1 MTNDEFFKVAEEKG
15 IKNIQV
21 AETTQNIGQ
30 IELIN
35 NDLETFDISNH
46 ISYQIK
52 AEYNDKTVKS
62 KSEYLDESVLD
73 DLIMKAKLTD
83 TSYQDDY
90 LQDTTNNNSLDEN
103 IDIELS
109 EDLVHL
115 RNLDKLRKEY
125 PELTNLTLS
134 YSEIFEKKKISNNNK
149 VNIETSSHYYEFSPE
164 VIIKNAKEINSFTRT
179 FLGTKKE
186 NIINK
191 ENLKETI
198 EMAIKQVTKE
208 QKGTKK
214 YNIIIDSSVMSTILS
229 SFVDMISATNVRQNI
244 SCLKEKINKKIFSD
258 KLSII
263 EDPLNKDYP
272 GYTVFDDEGTKTY
285 KKDIVKNGKLMTY
298 LYNIKEAK
306 EANCH
311 STGNGYS
318 GISTKNMYIKAGTKS
333 LTELFKD
340 LDNGIYITDCMGSM
354 ETAINCNTG
363 NISLQTFGFVI
374 ENGKIKCGL
383 KPSIMTTTIFELFGN
398 VEEISNEVIFT
409 ERAVASPCIYFKD
422 ISITGSQESDN

>member
-1 MTNDEFFKVAEEKG
+1 MTKDEFFKVAEEKG

-149 VNIETSSHYYEFSPE
+149 VNIETSSLYYEFSPE

-363 NISLQTFGFVI
+363 NISLQIFGFVI
-374 ENGKIKCGL
+374 ENGEIKCGL

-409 ERAVASPCIYFKD
+409 ERAVAAPCIYFKD

>member
-1 MTNDEFFKVAEEKG
+1 MTKDEFFKVAEEKG

-318 GISTKNMYIKAGTKS
+318 GISTKNMYIKYPK
-333 LTELFKD
+333 
-340 LDNGIYITDCMGSM
+340 
-354 ETAINCNTG
+354 
-363 NISLQTFGFVI
+363 
-374 ENGKIKCGL
+374 
-383 KPSIMTTTIFELFGN
+383 
-398 VEEISNEVIFT
+398 
-409 ERAVASPCIYFKD
+409 
-422 ISITGSQESDN
+422 

>member
-1 MTNDEFFKVAEEKG
+1 MTKDEFFKVAEEKG

-191 ENLKETI
+191 ENLQETI

-363 NISLQTFGFVI
+363 NISLQIFGFVI

>member
-1 MTNDEFFKVAEEKG
+1 MTKDEFFKVAEEKG

-90 LQDTTNNNSLDEN
+90 LQDTTKNNSLDEN

-244 SCLKEKINKKIFSD
+244 SCLKEKINK
-258 KLSII
+258 
-263 EDPLNKDYP
+263 
-272 GYTVFDDEGTKTY
+272 
-285 KKDIVKNGKLMTY
+285 
-298 LYNIKEAK
+298 
-306 EANCH
+306 
-311 STGNGYS
+311 
-318 GISTKNMYIKAGTKS
+318 
-333 LTELFKD
+333 
-340 LDNGIYITDCMGSM
+340 
-354 ETAINCNTG
+354 
-363 NISLQTFGFVI
+363 
-374 ENGKIKCGL
+374 
-383 KPSIMTTTIFELFGN
+383 
-398 VEEISNEVIFT
+398 
-409 ERAVASPCIYFKD
+409 
-422 ISITGSQESDN
+422 

>member
-1 MTNDEFFKVAEEKG
+1 MTKDEFFKVAEEKG

-73 DLIMKAKLTD
+73 VLIMKAKLTD

-340 LDNGIYITDCMGSM
+340 LDDGIYITDCMGSM

-363 NISLQTFGFVI
+363 NISLQIFGFVI

>member
-263 EDPLNKDYP
+263 EEPLNKDYP

-363 NISLQTFGFVI
+363 NISLQIFGFVI

>member
-1 MTNDEFFKVAEEKG
+1 MTKDEFFKVAEEKG

-21 AETTQNIGQ
+21 AETTQNFGQ

-62 KSEYLDESVLD
+62 KSEYLDESVID

-191 ENLKETI
+191 ENLQETI

-363 NISLQTFGFVI
+363 NISLQIFGFVI

-409 ERAVASPCIYFKD
+409 KRAVASPCIYFKD

>member
-1 MTNDEFFKVAEEKG
+1 MTKDEFFKVAEEKG

-73 DLIMKAKLTD
+73 VLIMKAKLTD

-214 YNIIIDSSVMSTILS
+214 YNIIIDSSVISTILS

-363 NISLQTFGFVI
+363 NISLQIFGFVI

>member
-1 MTNDEFFKVAEEKG
+1 MTKDEFFKVAEEKG

-73 DLIMKAKLTD
+73 VLIMKAKLTD

-363 NISLQTFGFVI
+363 NISLQIFGFVI